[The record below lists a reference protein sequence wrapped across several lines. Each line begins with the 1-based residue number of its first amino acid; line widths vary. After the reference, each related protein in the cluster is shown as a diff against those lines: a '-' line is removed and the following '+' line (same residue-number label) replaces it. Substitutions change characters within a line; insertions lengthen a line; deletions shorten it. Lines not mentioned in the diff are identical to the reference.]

1 MRKAMIICGSIS
13 MYGLFPTSNPSNSSN
28 TFFQVKGPKGK
39 GTVNMH
45 LTKRASRYDY
55 EYKYFYVDI
64 LGHQR
69 IYLENADASPSDK
82 GDKQGFKLFGVK
94 WA

>member
-1 MRKAMIICGSIS
+1 
-13 MYGLFPTSNPSNSSN
+13 MYDALSNAPSAPSAHL
-28 TFFQVKGPKGK
+28 TTLFFQVKGPKGK

-45 LTKRASRYDY
+45 LTKRASQSAF
-55 EYKYFYVDI
+55 EYRYFYIDI
-64 LGHQR
+64 AGHQR